1 MILESACLRGVPYP
15 LVMDGTCGDLKM
27 SLLPIGRALVADTEL
42 HHLLYVSETLK
53 LLGVPDVETYN
64 DPATAGRRA
73 GAAKFDLAIV
83 ACNGDAPIPAQL
95 AASGALVVAMAPA
108 AVLRAFPFLAQ
119 SLGVDLVIA
128 APFTRSGLYAQLA
141 TLLEGAAGRRLK
153 VVELPVR
160 ARALAPVADS
170 RPHARVT
177 LSRGRAGR

>member
-1 MILESACLRGVPYP
+1 MIPESACLRGAPYP
-15 LVMDGTCGDLKM
+15 LVMAGTCGDSKM

-73 GAAKFDLAIV
+73 GAASFDLALV
-83 ACNGDAPIPAQL
+83 ACNGEAPIPAEL

-141 TLLEGAAGRRLK
+141 SLLEGAAGRRLK

-160 ARALAPVADS
+160 DRALAPVGDS
-170 RPHARVT
+170 RPQARVT

>member
-1 MILESACLRGVPYP
+1 
-15 LVMDGTCGDLKM
+15 M

-73 GAAKFDLAIV
+73 AAAHFDLAIV
-83 ACNGDAPIPAQL
+83 ACNGEAPMPAQL

-128 APFTRSGLYAQLA
+128 APFTRSGLYAELA
-141 TLLEGAAGRRLK
+141 ALLDGAAGRRLK

-160 ARALAPVADS
+160 ARASAPHADS

-177 LSRGRAGR
+177 LSRGRAMR